1 MKRILELELPPGWFV
16 LVLVGFLCRLNP
28 AAAATAGQYLKEKD
42 AWFHTPEAR
51 RIADNILTW
60 QAPAGDWPKNGDTV
74 SQPYI
79 GDTNKL
85 HGTFDNG
92 ATTGEIRF
100 LARAYNATRDARYQ
114 AAALKGIDHLLAA
127 QYPTGGW
134 PQYSPPPAKTYH
146 RYITFNDN
154 AMVRVLETLRQVA
167 TSAEFDFVDQPRRS
181 AAQKAFDRGIA
192 CILRC
197 QISVNGKLT
206 VWCAQHDEKDFS
218 PRPAR
223 KFELV
228 SLSGAESAGILH
240 LLMTIESP
248 SPEERRAIQAGAA
261 WFAAAKITGL
271 RQTHVEG
278 NKVIVADSNAP
289 ALWARFYDIQ
299 TGRPIFSGRDSVP
312 KYTLAE
318 IEAERRNGYAWYGPW
333 GEAVARDYAAW
344 SQKWLSPPA
353 KMP

>member
-1 MKRILELELPPGWFV
+1 MKRILELNLPPGRFV
-16 LVLVGFLCRLNP
+16 FALACFLCQLNR
-28 AAAATAGQYLKEKD
+28 AAAANAGQYLKETD
-42 AWFHTPEAR
+42 AWFQTPAAR

-74 SQPYI
+74 SQSYT

-100 LARAYNATRDARYQ
+100 LARAYNATRDARYK

-134 PQYSPPPAKTYH
+134 PQYSPPPANSYH

-154 AMVRVLETLRQVA
+154 AMVRVLETLREVA
-167 TSAEFDFVDQPRRS
+167 TSAGFDFVDPPRRD
-181 AAQKAFDRGIA
+181 AAQKAFDRGIT

-197 QISVNGKLT
+197 QIKVNGKLT

-223 KFELV
+223 KYELV
-228 SLSGAESAGILH
+228 SLSGGESAGILH
-240 LLMTIESP
+240 LLMTLEP
-248 SPEERRAIQAGAA
+248 PGPEVIRSIQAGAE
-261 WFAAAKITGL
+261 WFAAAKITGI
-271 RQTHVEG
+271 RQTRVDR
-278 NKVIVADSNAP
+278 NKVIVADTNAP
-289 ALWARFYDIQ
+289 ALWARFYDIK
-299 TGRPIFSGRDSVP
+299 TGRPLFSGRDSVP

-333 GEAVARDYAAW
+333 GEQVATDYAAW
-344 SQKWLSPPA
+344 SPKWLKPTSKTP
-353 KMP
+353 